1 KYWTVSHYKWL
12 NNLHFNNEILQE
24 TFNDYYSRVRVQEE
38 NLNSMDKKIQE
49 IAESEPYREK
59 VGILRCFRGVDYLTA
74 MFLLCEVND
83 FKRFKTAGSFM
94 SFLGL
99 VPGEYSSGSKRKQTG
114 ITKTGSPRLRRILT
128 EAAWQHRFPGTG
140 SKIIT
145 ARRSGQPALVVAL
158 AEKASLRLHKKFR
171 NLQLR
176 GKTPQVMITAVS
188 RELSGFLWA
197 AMNLVA

>member
-1 KYWTVSHYKWL
+1 MTTNKR
-12 NNLHFNNEILQE
+12 
-24 TFNDYYSRVRVQEE
+24 YS
-38 NLNSMDKKIQE
+38 
-49 IAESEPYREK
+49 ES
-59 VGILRCFRGVDYLTA
+59 
-74 MFLLCEVND
+74 
-83 FKRFKTAGSFM
+83 FKRK
-94 SFLGL
+94 
-99 VPGEYSSGSKRKQTG
+99 VV
-114 ITKTGSPRLRRILT
+114 
-128 EAAWQHRFPGTG
+128 
-140 SKIIT
+140 T

>member
-1 KYWTVSHYKWL
+1 
-12 NNLHFNNEILQE
+12 
-24 TFNDYYSRVRVQEE
+24 
-38 NLNSMDKKIQE
+38 
-49 IAESEPYREK
+49 
-59 VGILRCFRGVDYLTA
+59 
-74 MFLLCEVND
+74 
-83 FKRFKTAGSFM
+83 TAGSFM

-114 ITKTGSPRLRRILT
+114 ITKTGNPRLRRILT
-128 EAAWQHRFPGTG
+128 EATWQHRFPGTG

-158 AEKASLRLHKKFR
+158 SEKASLRLHKKFR

>member
-1 KYWTVSHYKWL
+1 
-12 NNLHFNNEILQE
+12 
-24 TFNDYYSRVRVQEE
+24 
-38 NLNSMDKKIQE
+38 
-49 IAESEPYREK
+49 
-59 VGILRCFRGVDYLTA
+59 
-74 MFLLCEVND
+74 
-83 FKRFKTAGSFM
+83 
-94 SFLGL
+94 
-99 VPGEYSSGSKRKQTG
+99 
-114 ITKTGSPRLRRILT
+114 
-128 EAAWQHRFPGTG
+128 PGTG

-158 AEKASLRLHKKFR
+158 SEKASPRLHKKFR